1 MEEKQ
6 KYLKKNRENLSLE
19 GWPES
24 KELWLS
30 KVLVALQ
37 QSWPLLWEV
46 RARKKRGRRKEGRK
60 QGKKRKKVRY
70 IRTLKK

>member
-6 KYLKKNRENLSLE
+6 KKLKKNRENLSLE

-46 RARKKRGRRKEGRK
+46 RARKRKGTKEGRK
-60 QGKKRKKVRY
+60 KAGEKKKKKCA
-70 IRTLKK
+70 T